1 MANETVAYNGKQI
14 NRYDASQIQRRMER
28 QIRQDKKSIAGL
40 QGSLLSNNKNLD
52 IEKIKQELKQAKA
65 NMQLHN
71 TILNDF
77 VKQTGFRK
85 DYSRLT
91 IGKTGVT
98 KDVNNAIIKL
108 TPKKTIKSV
117 KTFKIQSK
125 YKKILEDEYFELQE
139 EHRRNITEN
148 IRNNIYVTNWDNM
161 QTLNKYGYINSN
173 YSRHIN
179 YIKRTG
185 DTNAFTQKEIKE
197 FNKTISDLEIAIKNN
212 KIDKNI
218 QAIRFLDVEWLEDKI
233 DTQTYKEIKYMKK
246 FEKLKELKGKEVLD
260 NQFISGSLQEEFNVY
275 SDRKVRMVIQADKGT
290 NAFITENKME
300 REIIFDSSKLR
311 IEEIS
316 IKDNDIIEIVVKII

>member
-148 IRNNIYVTNWDNM
+148 IRNSIYVTNWDNM